1 MPAHQETR
9 ILPYSPEQMFA
20 LVADVE
26 RYPEFVP
33 GCAGLRVRARE
44 GQGRVEYLIADMIV
58 AYGGLRERYT
68 SRVCLDLRSGTVTA
82 TMVEG
87 PFQKM
92 ETRWRFSQRPEGC
105 EIHFFIDFA
114 FKSRLLSSVANL
126 AFDMMARK
134 MTDAFVAR
142 AHTLY
147 GAGARQTQTVAARQ
161 RS

>member
-1 MPAHQETR
+1 
-9 ILPYSPEQMFA
+9 MFA

-44 GQGRVEYLIADMIV
+44 RDGRVEHLLADMIV
-58 AYGGLRERYT
+58 AFGGLRERYT
-68 SRVCLDLRSGTVTA
+68 SRVCLDLRSGSVSA

-87 PFQKM
+87 PFEKL
-92 ETRWRFSQRPEGC
+92 ETRWRFTQRPEGC
-105 EIHFFIDFA
+105 EIHFFIEFA

-134 MTDAFVAR
+134 MTDAFVTR
-142 AHTLY
+142 ANVLY
-147 GAGARQTQTVAARQ
+147 GASQRAAQ
-161 RS
+161 